1 MGKEG
6 KTVEKFIVYN
16 EDWTTSHN
24 CETLREAEA
33 YRYQEY
39 GYAGYIL
46 EVDENGK
53 EVANHS

>member
-1 MGKEG
+1 MHKY
-6 KTVEKFIVYN
+6 IVYN
-16 EDWTTSHN
+16 EDWAKSHG
-24 CETLREAEA
+24 CETLKEAKA
-33 YRYQEY
+33 YRHQEY